1 MLKSIILAS
10 IISTTA
16 FAATIVPFER
26 DVARI
31 DRYNYITAR
40 NDVSKIFRTEYGADD
55 NEVLFKRG
63 FSFTNFGPNDIV
75 PTEPNDSFEYPT
87 RDFFFVSDDG
97 AKRDTYLWMTDYVGS
112 GRTSDYF
119 ETMLVFL
126 PRIGQMHVEEQD
138 QNLIVTLN
146 TGEEMVV
153 FKKYKTLIGGVMTE
167 QPVDLNPDRAQ
178 RKFAQI
184 DYTGKGIMLRSDA
197 KGADPRLAKTVS
209 VIKKGLP
216 ACKIPGPTFWTQD
229 GHPKFKFVNDED
241 AYAVIKEKCG
251 AQYLPEI

>member
-1 MLKSIILAS
+1 MIKSIILAS
-10 IISTTA
+10 IMSTSA
-16 FAATIVPFER
+16 LAATIVPFER

-40 NDVSKIFRTEYGADD
+40 NDASTVFRTEYGADD
-55 NEVLFKRG
+55 NAVLFKRG

-87 RDFFFVSDDG
+87 RDFFFVTDDG

-126 PRIGQMHVEEQD
+126 PRVGQMHVEEQD

-197 KGADPRLAKTVS
+197 KGADPRLAKTVT
-209 VIKKGLP
+209 VFKKGLP
-216 ACKIPGPTFWTQD
+216 GCKIPGPTFWTQD

-241 AYAVIKEKCG
+241 AYTVIKDKCG
-251 AQYLPEI
+251 AQYMPEI